1 MSEAIEIYKANN
13 HDEASS
19 CLSNLIANNI
29 IISENK
35 DYSIGLSGGNTPK
48 LAYSMM
54 LNDIK
59 DFSNV
64 ILWTI
69 DDRWL
74 PLTDEN
80 SNQKM
85 INSKFEQ
92 TDAKILSIK
101 YSGNNPM
108 QDADFYSKSLKENI
122 NNFDSGVIGLG
133 DDGHIASLFPNT
145 AGLNE
150 NEKLII
156 ANEVNIISKWRISST
171 FKLLSSISNL
181 YLLVTGEDKKEI
193 LKKALN
199 GSGLPINKLLE
210 MRENTVIIT
219 DQDI

>member
-29 IISENK
+29 KISENK

-101 YSGNNPM
+101 YSGDNPM

-150 NEKLII
+150 NEKIII

-181 YLLVTGEDKKEI
+181 YLLATGEDKKEI

>member
-101 YSGNNPM
+101 YSGDNPM